1 MRPAG
6 AGPLHRRRGFGRAGG
21 ALLVAGL
28 LVGLAGCNPFAD
40 EPPPCP
46 KVSVLKQ
53 TRLLTLYGDGPG
65 RDDSNVAFKLNLRSV
80 ASDCDYDVDDEE
92 GGGVEVT
99 FALPIQA
106 TRGPAAGTDR
116 VSVPFYV
123 AIADPGRRIVAK
135 EVFSAQLVFEADAA
149 SAQTVEEIEQW
160 IPLGPGEIGAGY
172 ETLIG
177 FQLTQAQLE
186 ELRRPTE
193 E

>member
-6 AGPLHRRRGFGRAGG
+6 AGPLYRRRGFGRAGG
-21 ALLVAGL
+21 ALLAAAL

-40 EPPPCP
+40 DPPPCP

-53 TRLLTLYGDGPG
+53 TRHLTLYGDGPG
-65 RDDSNVAFKLNLRSV
+65 RDDANMAFQLSLRSV
-80 ASDCDYDVDDEE
+80 ASDCDYDVDEE

-99 FALPIQA
+99 FALPIHA
-106 TRGPAAGTDR
+106 TRGPAAGRDR

-135 EVFSAQLVFEADAA
+135 EVFSAQLIFEDDAA

-160 IPLGPGEIGAGY
+160 IPLGPGRTGVGY
-172 ETLIG
+172 ETLVG
-177 FQLTQAQLE
+177 FQLTPAQLE
-186 ELRRPTE
+186 ELRRLKE